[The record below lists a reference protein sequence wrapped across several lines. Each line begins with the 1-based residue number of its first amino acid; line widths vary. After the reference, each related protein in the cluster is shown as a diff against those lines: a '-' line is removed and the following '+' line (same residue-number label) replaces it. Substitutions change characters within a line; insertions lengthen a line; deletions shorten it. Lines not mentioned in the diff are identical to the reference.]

1 MSDFI
6 TTAEAAKLLGVTART
21 IRRKVSRL
29 DKRTSAK
36 YVRKDGKGI
45 LISKSFVLSNFT
57 QATPPP
63 EPIQAPKES
72 RTTNKVVQLLEDQ
85 LRAKDEQIKALT
97 TALQESQERQKESN
111 YLLGKEQQERQALS
125 TQLDELRA
133 MIGQGTDA
141 KDTATEPKPEPIQ
154 TKKVTTRD
162 SIYFVLIGLVLV
174 VLIFLLVSSLFS

>member
-21 IRRKVSRL
+21 IRRKVAKL
-29 DKRTSAK
+29 DKITSAK

-63 EPIQAPKES
+63 EPIETSRES
-72 RTTNKVVQLLEDQ
+72 QNNNNLVQLLEDQ
-85 LRAKDEQIKALT
+85 LKAKDEQIKALT
-97 TALQESQERQKESN
+97 IALQESQERQKESN

-133 MIGQGTDA
+133 MIGQGTGTE
-141 KDTATEPKPEPIQ
+141 DTSILSESKE
-154 TKKVTTRD
+154 VTPRD
-162 SIYFVLIGLVLV
+162 GMYFILIGLVLV
-174 VLIFLLVSSLFS
+174 VLFFLLVGQLFS

>member
-1 MSDFI
+1 MSDYI
-6 TTAEAAKLLGVTART
+6 TTAEAAKLINVTART
-21 IRRKVSRL
+21 IRRKVAKL

-63 EPIQAPKES
+63 EPIQAPTES

-125 TQLDELRA
+125 TQLDELRV
-133 MIGQGTDA
+133 MIGQGTGTG
-141 KDTATEPKPEPIQ
+141 DTSILAEPKEVS
-154 TKKVTTRD
+154 TKD
-162 SIYFVLIGLVLV
+162 GIYFVLIGGSVFIAIV
-174 VLIFLLVSSLFS
+174 YLILILTN

>member
-6 TTAEAAKLLGVTART
+6 TTSKAAKLLKVTPRT
-21 IRRKVSRL
+21 IRRKVAKL
-29 DKRTSAK
+29 DKDTSAK

-85 LRAKDEQIKALT
+85 LRAKDKQIKALT

-125 TQLDELRA
+125 TQLDELRT
-133 MIGQGTDA
+133 MIGQGTGTG
-141 KDTATEPKPEPIQ
+141 DTSTLTEPKEVS
-154 TKKVTTRD
+154 TKD
-162 SIYFVLIGLVLV
+162 GIYFVLIGLFIV
-174 VLIFLLVSSLFS
+174 VLFFLLVSQLFS